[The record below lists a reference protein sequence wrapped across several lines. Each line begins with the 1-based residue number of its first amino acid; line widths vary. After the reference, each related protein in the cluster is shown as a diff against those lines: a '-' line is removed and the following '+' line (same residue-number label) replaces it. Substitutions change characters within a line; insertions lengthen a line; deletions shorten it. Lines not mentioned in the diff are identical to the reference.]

1 MHLRDHIEGEILKN
15 ADASIWIFLSQ
26 TNYSYVENKWQNVL
40 YTVIAWVLA
49 EAMAVDNRW
58 LWVISMAMGSGNG
71 YGK

>member
-1 MHLRDHIEGEILKN
+1 MNFPVAK
-15 ADASIWIFLSQ
+15 
-26 TNYSYVENKWQNVL
+26 NYSYVENKWQNVL

-71 YGK
+71 YGQ